1 MGFGI
6 DCVSARLRS
15 YEGLRA
21 KANGI
26 FTHARW
32 ESRLYLLHVLQ
43 IAKFVYIDDSY
54 RSNAI
59 VSTELFKTPK

>member
-6 DCVSARLRS
+6 DCVFARLRS
-15 YEGLRA
+15 DEGLRA

-32 ESRLYLLHVLQ
+32 ESHLYLLHVLQ
-43 IAKFVYIDDSY
+43 IAKFFFTSMIVIDQ
-54 RSNAI
+54 
-59 VSTELFKTPK
+59 TQ